1 MLIKCLFL
9 FYLHEFFFFGKKK
22 ITNKLDILL
31 KNPEIVFELHVYTY
45 GNLTIREIIQRQH
58 SI

>member
-9 FYLHEFFFFGKKK
+9 FYFHEIFFFEKKN
-22 ITNKLDILL
+22 TNKLDILL
-31 KNPEIVFELHVYTY
+31 KNPEIVFELHVYTH
-45 GNLTIREIIQRQH
+45 GNLIIREIFQRQH

>member
-1 MLIKCLFL
+1 MK
-9 FYLHEFFFFGKKK
+9 FFFEKK

-31 KNPEIVFELHVYTY
+31 KKTPEIVFELHVYTH
-45 GNLTIREIIQRQH
+45 GNLIIREIIQRQH

>member
-9 FYLHEFFFFGKKK
+9 FYLHENIFEKK

-31 KNPEIVFELHVYTY
+31 KNPEIVFELHVYTH

>member
-1 MLIKCLFL
+1 MKN
-9 FYLHEFFFFGKKK
+9 FFEKK

-31 KNPEIVFELHVYTY
+31 KNPEIVFELHVYTH
-45 GNLTIREIIQRQH
+45 GNLIIREIIQRQH